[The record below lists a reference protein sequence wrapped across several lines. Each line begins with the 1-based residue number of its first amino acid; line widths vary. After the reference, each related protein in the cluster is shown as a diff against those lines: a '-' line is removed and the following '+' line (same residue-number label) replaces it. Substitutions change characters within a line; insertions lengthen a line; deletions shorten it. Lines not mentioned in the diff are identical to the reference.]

1 MCHHQHGRWQK
12 FILHVAH
19 AHPTYTVISFSQV
32 LIAAATCNNLHLDL
46 QRRDSIPHPFSTQGC
61 PNPSLFLADTPATL
75 MTPIF
80 SCRWELRHQGHVLER
95 SRCFAG
101 DLVSGVEVMSFP
113 VPCFWSVLSHWVCSQ
128 HWGNVVFFHPTAQN
142 PLAGPKTI
150 VCGMVFSHCS
160 KGRIQESQK
169 LVTIQPW
176 TESISQASTSY
187 PVLSSWVKLSTGV
200 SGSACTS
207 DSVGWCRTCL
217 QAEIKL

>member
-12 FILHVAH
+12 FILHAAH

-32 LIAAATCNNLHLDL
+32 LIAAPTCNNLHLDL

-80 SCRWELRHQGHVLER
+80 SCRWELRDQGHVLER

-113 VPCFWSVLSHWVCSQ
+113 VACFWSVLALGVQ
-128 HWGNVVFFHPTAQN
+128 PALG
-142 PLAGPKTI
+142 K
-150 VCGMVFSHCS
+150 CG
-160 KGRIQESQK
+160 
-169 LVTIQPW
+169 
-176 TESISQASTSY
+176 
-187 PVLSSWVKLSTGV
+187 VLSPNSPESTCRSQDYCLWDGV
-200 SGSACTS
+200 FP
-207 DSVGWCRTCL
+207 L
-217 QAEIKL
+217 QQG